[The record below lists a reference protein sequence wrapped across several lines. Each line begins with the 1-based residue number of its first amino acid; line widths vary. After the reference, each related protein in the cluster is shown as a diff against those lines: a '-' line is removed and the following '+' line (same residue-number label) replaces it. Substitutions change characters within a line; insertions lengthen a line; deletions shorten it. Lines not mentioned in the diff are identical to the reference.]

1 MTTCSEAETGLGT
14 AHRES
19 LNGMHERNG
28 SMMMKPNNL
37 IGRIFLTLL
46 VGLLTVSV
54 AVAESPLTQ
63 PKADGL
69 IGEQAD
75 GYLGLVA
82 QNVPADI
89 KKLIDE
95 VNAQRKAGYQQIAA
109 KQGTSLAAVEQVGGN
124 TAIEKTLPGNY
135 VRDANGIWRKK

>member
-1 MTTCSEAETGLGT
+1 M
-14 AHRES
+14 
-19 LNGMHERNG
+19 NGRNG
-28 SMMMKPNNL
+28 SIMMKPNNL
-37 IGRIFLTLL
+37 IGRFFLTLL
-46 VGLLTVSV
+46 VGLLTVSI
-54 AVAESPLTQ
+54 AAAESPLTQ

-89 KKLIDE
+89 KNLVNE

-109 KQGTSLAAVEQVGGN
+109 KQGTSLSEVEKVGGM
-124 TAIEKTLPGNY
+124 TAIEKTLRGNY
-135 VRDANGIWRKK
+135 IRDTNGTWHKK